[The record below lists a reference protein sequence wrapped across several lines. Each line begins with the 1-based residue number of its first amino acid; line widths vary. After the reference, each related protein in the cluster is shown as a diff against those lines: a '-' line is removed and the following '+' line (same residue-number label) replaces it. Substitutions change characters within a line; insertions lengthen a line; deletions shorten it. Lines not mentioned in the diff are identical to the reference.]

1 MSPISDNSTTEWI
14 EGEGAVAYFG
24 GRACRLPMTI
34 RFQKKLNLTVVMHQ
48 RKLSVYSIDR
58 IFYSID
64 SDSVRGIPLSKV
76 LKIN

>member
-1 MSPISDNSTTEWI
+1 
-14 EGEGAVAYFG
+14 
-24 GRACRLPMTI
+24 
-34 RFQKKLNLTVVMHQ
+34 VMHQ